1 MKISTPK
8 KGSGFTPIHL
18 DITIETE
25 EEAKAI
31 FAIFNYSPNTDLLPD
46 WVSEKVTN
54 ILAPYEVIGS
64 DDEIA
69 NGIPYND
76 FYKRI

>member
-1 MKISTPK
+1 MKISTPEEGDFK
-8 KGSGFTPIHL
+8 PIHL

-25 EEAKAI
+25 EEAQAI
-31 FAIFNYSPNTDLLPD
+31 FAIFNYTPNTNLLPEC
-46 WVSEKVTN
+46 VSEKITN

-69 NGIPYND
+69 NGITYND